1 MMKTT
6 IMPNPANIQRKWY
19 VIDADGAT
27 LGRLATQVAAIL
39 KGKNNPYYAPHVDT
53 GDNVIIIN
61 AEKIQLTGKKWTGKV
76 YYSHSD
82 YAGSLKTTT
91 AKDVMAKFPTRMVE
105 KAVEGMLPHNRLGSV
120 MFKKLYVY
128 AGSEHPHIAQKPVK
142 LEVL

>member
-6 IMPNPANIQRKWY
+6 LTPSPNDFQRKWY
-19 VIDADGAT
+19 VVDANGAT

-39 KGKNNPYYAPHVDT
+39 KGKHNPYYASHIDT

-82 YAGSLKTTT
+82 YAGSLKTTM